1 MSLSI
6 AGKTAIVTGAAS
18 GVGLAVARH
27 FVENGANVVFADADQ
42 ARLRDE
48 VGRLDGEGEGAAR
61 VFACDLR
68 ERLAI
73 ANLLSTAIDAFDR
86 VDVLVNAQREVTA
99 GDPLDP
105 EDDAVETLIQQNLI
119 TALRLSQ
126 LTAKR
131 MIAQSSGGGE
141 GTAGAIVNLSSIA
154 ARRTHPELL
163 AYSVSMAALDQMTR
177 SMAVALAPK
186 RIRVNAVAFGSVMS
200 ASLKGAL
207 KGHADIRQDITGH
220 TPIGRIAAPSEVAE
234 AVQFLAS
241 DGAGFVTGQ
250 ILTVD
255 GGRTLIDPVAAP
267 AH

>member
-18 GVGLAVARH
+18 GVGLSIGRH
-27 FVENGANVVFADADQ
+27 FVENGANVVFADCDQ

-48 VGRLDGEGEGAAR
+48 VGRLEDEGEGATR
-61 VFACDLR
+61 VFAGDLR
-68 ERLAI
+68 ERLCL

-86 VDVLVNAQREVTA
+86 VDVLVNAQREVA
-99 GDPLDP
+99 EGDPLDP

-131 MIAQSSGGGE
+131 MIAQAGEGGE

-177 SMAVALAPK
+177 SMAVALAPR

-207 KGHADIRQDITGH
+207 KGHSEIRDDITGH
-220 TPIGRIAAPSEVAE
+220 TPIGRIANPDEVAE

-255 GGRTLIDPVAAP
+255 GGRTLIDPVGAS

>member
-18 GVGLAVARH
+18 GVGLAVGRH
-27 FVENGANVVFADADQ
+27 FLENGANVVFADCDQ
-42 ARLRDE
+42 ARLKDE
-48 VGRLDGEGEGAAR
+48 VARLNGRGHDAAR
-61 VFACDLR
+61 TFAGDLR
-68 ERLAI
+68 ERLCQ
-73 ANLLSTAIDAFDR
+73 ANLLSTAIEAFDR
-86 VDVLVNAQREVTA
+86 VDILVNSHRQLVP

-105 EDDAVETLIQQNLI
+105 EDDAVETLWEQNVL
-119 TALRLSQ
+119 TSLRLSQ
-126 LTAKR
+126 VTAKR
-131 MIAQSSGGGE
+131 MIQQSDEGGE

-177 SMAVALAPK
+177 SLAVALAPR
-186 RIRVNAVAFGSVMS
+186 RIRVNAVSFGSVMS
-200 ASLKGAL
+200 ASLKGAI
-207 KGHADIRQDITGH
+207 KQDAEIREDITDH
-220 TPIGRIAAPSEVAE
+220 TPIGRIASPGEVAE

-250 ILTVD
+250 IVTVD
-255 GGRTLIDPVAAP
+255 GGRTLIDPVTAP